1 MRKLKIYIFTIVFF
15 SVSFSLYAQ
24 NSIPGMEN
32 LKLNKELHTSFMSF
46 YTHHIKHKAKNKQG
60 NYYLKINQ
68 IMGLH
73 NFDYNNDGFEDVM
86 IEFYVRPS
94 NSDYGVYNIAVLFK
108 NAKSKYVY
116 IAHLNP
122 NEVSFREYINSVFY
136 FYGEVHSFT
145 EGMTSEKYIL
155 HVDKF
160 VRQ

>member
-1 MRKLKIYIFTIVFF
+1 MKKFKIYIFTLIFLC
-15 SVSFSLYAQ
+15 VSSSLFAQ
-24 NSIPGMEN
+24 KTITGMAN
-32 LKLNKELHTSFMSF
+32 LKSNNELHASFMNF
-46 YTHHIKHKAKNKQG
+46 YKHHVRSKAKTKRG
-60 NYYLKINQ
+60 NYYLKIDQ
-68 IMGLH
+68 IIGLH

-86 IEFYVRPS
+86 IEFSVKPS
-94 NSDYGVYNIAVLFK
+94 NSDYGVFNIAVLFK

-116 IAHLNP
+116 IAHLKP

>member
-1 MRKLKIYIFTIVFF
+1 MRKFKIYIFAIVIL
-15 SVSFSLYAQ
+15 STSFSLYTQ
-24 NSIPGMEN
+24 NSISGMEN
-32 LKLNKELHTSFMSF
+32 LKLNKDLHASFMDF
-46 YTHHIKHKAKNKQG
+46 YRHHVKSKAKIKKG

-68 IMGLH
+68 ILGLH

-86 IEFYVRPS
+86 IEFSVRPS
-94 NSDYGVYNIAVLFK
+94 ISDYGIFNIAVLFK

-116 IAHLNP
+116 IAHLKP

-145 EGMTSEKYIL
+145 EGMTSEKYVL